1 MTKEDD
7 FLKKFADKKH
17 STGDSGSR
25 YVIKHDKWDWDDWN
39 GISIELRDLYKA
51 DDKITEYTPTGHEAM
66 VDTFFSLRKARAE
79 LKKPNDIRPSFLVNR
94 AIEEEAMK
102 LKEHKELRIH
112 SVGDII
118 GSGLACVAMEPELEI
133 LFDKLKS
140 EIDKAQKIEEML
152 QELEGMQDDER
163 SAQELIEALMEGGA
177 SDKRKQN
184 AQDQL
189 AKIQESMELLKQ
201 RLEQEEEGLE
211 SDLARKGAVI
221 RNAIR
226 RATEAALE
234 NANDMDSMETS
245 WGLQR
250 GTLMKLPA
258 QKRIDM
264 AKRISTPKF
273 KRLARLIGPMVRA
286 AMAEQ
291 DRKVLYAR
299 EEIYDLELG
308 NDLSVLIPNE
318 YMYLCDE
325 ELEWDFFRRYYEM
338 QLLQYKLRG
347 YEKVAK
353 GAIIFCMDGSGS
365 MAGEREISAKAVS
378 LALLQIARRQHREF
392 LGIMFGS
399 PAEYTTY
406 EFVPKSNVVTNYYRG
421 VTKTMDV
428 IEGVMD
434 WAEVFFGS
442 GTDFVTPLGVALA
455 KLQDQFNKTGA
466 VEADIVFCTDDECAV
481 SEDFLDMLKVEKAR
495 LGFRIFGVAVG
506 SCPAHGG
513 TLDLLCDGNVIH
525 VANLLTP
532 DDLRPIFGAV

>member
-1 MTKEDD
+1 
-7 FLKKFADKKH
+7 
-17 STGDSGSR
+17 
-25 YVIKHDKWDWDDWN
+25 
-39 GISIELRDLYKA
+39 
-51 DDKITEYTPTGHEAM
+51 
-66 VDTFFSLRKARAE
+66 
-79 LKKPNDIRPSFLVNR
+79 
-94 AIEEEAMK
+94 
-102 LKEHKELRIH
+102 
-112 SVGDII
+112 
-118 GSGLACVAMEPELEI
+118 
-133 LFDKLKS
+133 
-140 EIDKAQKIEEML
+140 
-152 QELEGMQDDER
+152 
-163 SAQELIEALMEGGA
+163 
-177 SDKRKQN
+177 
-184 AQDQL
+184 
-189 AKIQESMELLKQ
+189 
-201 RLEQEEEGLE
+201 
-211 SDLARKGAVI
+211 
-221 RNAIR
+221 
-226 RATEAALE
+226 
-234 NANDMDSMETS
+234 METS

-455 KLQDQFNKTGA
+455 KLRRPGSGSVSSVWPSVHAPLMVVPWT
-466 VEADIVFCTDDECAV
+466 CCAT
-481 SEDFLDMLKVEKAR
+481 EM
-495 LGFRIFGVAVG
+495 
-506 SCPAHGG
+506 
-513 TLDLLCDGNVIH
+513 
-525 VANLLTP
+525 
-532 DDLRPIFGAV
+532 